1 MSLTEIIKILK
12 NNDVLECVMHKQNGM
27 WQKYSKPLDSLESL
41 PINSLESPQDA
52 TCDSITFLEKEQY
65 LKQCQKTAAKAII
78 VRESHLESMPDSAL
92 ILVSANPYLAMA
104 YLTEYFA
111 IPLFS
116 ATQSPEIHVSAKIA
130 ENVTIG
136 KGSKIGANCIIMS
149 NVTIGENV
157 VIGENCILYPSVC
170 VYNATQIG
178 NNVIIHANSV
188 IGSDGFGY
196 AHTKDGRHIKIHHN
210 GKTILEDDVEIGAN
224 TTIDRAVFGATRIQR
239 GTKIDNLVQIGH
251 NCNIGE
257 YSIIVSQAG
266 ISGST
271 STGRNVVL
279 GGQSGSAGH
288 LHIGDFTQVG
298 ARGAISKSLPAN
310 GKFSG
315 HPLLPIQDWLKLQA
329 LLKKMLKK
337 S

>member
-1 MSLTEIIKILK
+1 MHYK
-12 NNDVLECVMHKQNGM
+12 NGWEVH
-27 WQKYSKPLDSLESL
+27 SSFFDST
-41 PINSLESPQDA
+41 PIFNLESPQNA
-52 TCDSITFLEKEQY
+52 TSDSITFLEKDSYIEQI
-65 LKQCQKTAAKAII
+65 KTSKARAILTRKNH
-78 VRESHLESMPDSAL
+78 VDTLPKSAFA
-92 ILVSANPYLAMA
+92 LVCENPYLAMA

-116 ATQSPEIHVSAKIA
+116 AKTSPKIA
-130 ENVTIG
+130 ESAQIASNVSIG
-136 KGSKIGANCIIMS
+136 KGSEIGENCVILA

-157 VIGENCILYPSVC
+157 KIGTNCVLFPGVCIYNDCVIGD
-170 VYNATQIG
+170 
-178 NNVIIHANSV
+178 NVRIHANSV

-196 AHTKDGRHIKIHHN
+196 AHTKDGRHVKIYHN
-210 GKTILEDDVEIGAN
+210 GKVVLENDVEIGAN
-224 TTIDRAVFGATRIQR
+224 TTIDRAVFGETRIKQ

-257 YSIIVSQAG
+257 FSIIVSQAG

-279 GGQSGSAGH
+279 GGQCGSAGH

-329 LLKKMLKK
+329 LLKKMLRK

>member
-1 MSLTEIIKILK
+1 MELKEIVAILQK
-12 NNDVLECVMHKQNGM
+12 NDALDCVMHSKNGS
-27 WQKYSKPLDSLESL
+27 WEIHSGFFDSA
-41 PINSLESPQDA
+41 PIANLESPENA
-52 TCDSITFLEKEQY
+52 TCDSITFLEKDKYIEEV
-65 LKQCQKTAAKAII
+65 KTTQAKAILT
-78 VRESHLESMPDSAL
+78 RKSHLDVIPPSTFAL
-92 ILVSANPYLAMA
+92 VCENPYLAMA

-111 IPLFS
+111 TPLFS
-116 ATQSPEIHVSAKIA
+116 ATTPPKIPENTQIASNVS
-130 ENVTIG
+130 IG
-136 KGSKIGANCIIMS
+136 NGSEIGENCIILA

-157 VIGENCILYPSVC
+157 KIGANCVLFPGVC
-170 VYNATQIG
+170 IYNNCEIG
-178 NNVIIHANSV
+178 NNVRIQANSV

-196 AHTKDGRHIKIHHN
+196 AHTKDGRHIKIYHN
-210 GKTILEDDVEIGAN
+210 GKAVLENDVEIGAN
-224 TTIDRAVFGATRIQR
+224 TTIDRAVFGETRIKQ

-298 ARGAISKSLPAN
+298 ARGAISKSLPPH

-315 HPLLPIQDWLKLQA
+315 HPLLPINDWLKLQA

-337 S
+337 A

>member
-1 MSLTEIIKILK
+1 MELKEIIALLK
-12 NNDVLECVMHKQNGM
+12 DKEVLECVMHYTSNG
-27 WQKYSKPLDSLESL
+27 WETHSSFLDSNF
-41 PINSLESPQDA
+41 ITNLESPQNA
-52 TCDSITFLEKEQY
+52 TCDSITFLEKESYIPQI
-65 LKQCQKTAAKAII
+65 KTSKAKAIL
-78 VRESHLESMPDSAL
+78 VRESHLNAIPTSAFA
-92 ILVSANPYLAMA
+92 LVCENPYLAMA

-111 IPLFS
+111 TPLFS
-116 ATQSPEIHVSAKIA
+116 ETIPPKIA
-130 ENVTIG
+130 KSAQIANNVTIG
-136 KGSKIGANCIIMS
+136 NGSEIGENCVILANVTLGENVKIGANCVLFPGVCIYKNCEIGD
-149 NVTIGENV
+149 NVR
-157 VIGENCILYPSVC
+157 
-170 VYNATQIG
+170 
-178 NNVIIHANSV
+178 IHANSV

-196 AHTKDGRHIKIHHN
+196 AHTKDGRHIKIYHN
-210 GKTILEDDVEIGAN
+210 GKAVLENDVEIGAN
-224 TTIDRAVFGATRIQR
+224 TTIDRAVFGETRIKQ

-257 YSIIVSQAG
+257 FSIIVSQAG

-279 GGQSGSAGH
+279 GGQCGSAGH

-298 ARGAISKSLPAN
+298 ARGAISKSLPSN

-315 HPLLPIQDWLKLQA
+315 HPLLPINEWLKLQA

>member
-1 MSLTEIIKILK
+1 MELQEIIAILK
-12 NNDVLECVMHKQNGM
+12 SKKALACVMRRQNNN
-27 WQKYSKPLDSLESL
+27 WEACSNFLDSI
-41 PINSLESPQDA
+41 PILRLESPKNA
-52 TCDSITFLEKEQY
+52 THDSITFLEKDSYIPEIQAS
-65 LKQCQKTAAKAII
+65 KAKAIL
-78 VRESHLESMPDSAL
+78 VRKSHLDAIPSSAFAL
-92 ILVSANPYLAMA
+92 ICENPYLAMA
-104 YLTEYFA
+104 YLTEYFVT
-111 IPLFS
+111 PLFS
-116 ATQSPEIHVSAKIA
+116 ATTPPHIAKNAQISSNVA
-130 ENVTIG
+130 IGNGSEVGENCVIL
-136 KGSKIGANCIIMS
+136 S

-157 VIGENCILYPSVC
+157 KIGDNCVIFPGVCIYNNCE
-170 VYNATQIG
+170 IG
-178 NNVIIHANSV
+178 DNVRIHANSV

-196 AHTKDGRHIKIHHN
+196 AHTKDGRHIKIYHN
-210 GKTILEDDVEIGAN
+210 GKTVLENDVEIGAN
-224 TTIDRAVFGATRIQR
+224 TTIDRAVFGETRIKQ

-257 YSIIVSQAG
+257 FSIIVSQAG
-266 ISGST
+266 VSGST

-279 GGQSGSAGH
+279 GGQCGSAGH

-337 S
+337 HC

>member
-1 MSLTEIIKILK
+1 MDLKNIIAILK
-12 NNDVLECVMHKQNGM
+12 EKEVLSSVKHYQNGS
-27 WQKYSKPLDSLESL
+27 WQEHSAFFDSI
-41 PINSLESPQDA
+41 PITKLESPENA
-52 TCDSITFLEKEQY
+52 EESSISFLEKEQY
-65 LKQCQKTAAKAII
+65 LPQIQTSKARAIL
-78 VRESHLESMPDSAL
+78 VRQSHLNAIPHSAFAL
-92 ILVSANPYLAMA
+92 ICENPYLAMA

-111 IPLFS
+111 TPLFS
-116 ATQSPEIHVSAKIA
+116 ATTPPKIHESTQIAPSA
-130 ENVTIG
+130 TIG
-136 KGSKIGANCIIMS
+136 NGSEIGKNCIILA
-149 NVTIGENV
+149 NVSIGENV
-157 VIGENCILYPSVC
+157 KIGDHCVLFPGVCLY
-170 VYNATQIG
+170 NGTKLG
-178 NNVIIHANSV
+178 NNVRIHANSV

-196 AHTKDGRHIKIHHN
+196 AHTKNGQHIKIYHN
-210 GKTILEDDVEIGAN
+210 GIAVLENDVEVGAN
-224 TTIDRAVFGATRIQR
+224 TTIDRAVFGETRIKQ

-257 YSIIVSQAG
+257 FSIIVSQAG

-279 GGQSGSAGH
+279 GGQCGSAGH

-315 HPLLPIQDWLKLQA
+315 HPILPIQDWLKLQA

-337 S
+337 

>member
-1 MSLTEIIKILK
+1 MELK
-12 NNDVLECVMHKQNGM
+12 NIIEILNKNEVLECVMQHNGKE
-27 WQKYSKPLDSLESL
+27 WTKHSSLFDS
-41 PINSLESPQDA
+41 IIIHNLESPQDA
-52 TCDSITFLEKEQY
+52 TSDSITFLEKEQY
-65 LKQCQKTAAKAII
+65 FEQISQTKAKAIL
-78 VRESHLESMPDSAL
+78 VRKAHLHTIPTSTFAL
-92 ILVSANPYLAMA
+92 ICENPYLAMA

-111 IPLFS
+111 KPLFDS
-116 ATQSPEIHVSAKIA
+116 KELPTIEKSAKIA
-130 ENVTIG
+130 PNATIG
-136 KGSKIGANCIIMS
+136 NGSNIGANCTIMS
-149 NVTIGENV
+149 SVTIGENV
-157 VIGENCILYPSVC
+157 KIGANCVLFPGVC
-170 VYNATQIG
+170 VYNDCEVG
-178 NNVIIHANSV
+178 DNVRIHANSV

-196 AHTKDGRHIKIHHN
+196 AHTKEGKHIKIYHN
-210 GKTILEDDVEIGAN
+210 GKVVLENDVEVGAN
-224 TTIDRAVFGATRIQR
+224 TTIDRAVFGQTRIQQ

-257 YSIIVSQAG
+257 HSIIVSQAG

-271 STGRNVVL
+271 TTGRNVVL

-298 ARGAISKSLPAN
+298 ARGAISKSLPAF

-337 S
+337 N

>member
-1 MSLTEIIKILK
+1 MKLKDIVGILR
-12 NNDVLECVMHKQNGM
+12 NNDALECVLQYNGKE
-27 WQKYSKPLDSLESL
+27 WVETSDISDS
-41 PINSLESPQDA
+41 ITICDLESPQEA
-52 TCDSITFLEKEQY
+52 TKDSLSFLEKEQY
-65 LKQCQKTAAKAII
+65 FEQISRSLAKAIL
-78 VRESHLESMPDSAL
+78 VRKTHLHAIPHSAFA
-92 ILVSANPYLAMA
+92 ILCENPYLAMA

-111 IPLFS
+111 KPLFS
-116 ATQSPEIHVSAKIA
+116 SQEPPKIKESTKISPNA
-130 ENVTIG
+130 TIG
-136 KGSKIGANCIIMS
+136 NGSEIGENCIIMS
-149 NVTIGENV
+149 GVTIGENV
-157 VIGENCILYPSVC
+157 KIGANCVLFPGVC
-170 VYNATQIG
+170 IYNDCEVG
-178 NNVIIHANSV
+178 DNVRIHANSV

-196 AHTKDGRHIKIHHN
+196 AHTKDGKHIKIYHN
-210 GKTILEDDVEIGAN
+210 GKAVLENDVEIGAN
-224 TTIDRAVFGATRIQR
+224 TTIDRAVFGQTRIKR

-271 STGRNVVL
+271 TTGRNVVL

-298 ARGAISKSLPAN
+298 ARGAISKSLPAG

-329 LLKKMLKK
+329 LLKRMLKK
-337 S
+337 

>member
-1 MSLTEIIKILK
+1 MKLKDIVAILSK
-12 NNDVLECVMHKQNGM
+12 NDALECVVWHNGKE
-27 WQKYSKPLDSLESL
+27 WVEISDISDS
-41 PINSLESPQDA
+41 IIICNLESPQEA
-52 TCDSITFLEKEQY
+52 TKDSLSFLEKEQY
-65 LKQCQKTAAKAII
+65 FEQISQSLAKAIL
-78 VRESHLESMPDSAL
+78 VRKAHLQAIPHSAFA
-92 ILVSANPYLAMA
+92 ILCENPYLAMA

-111 IPLFS
+111 KPLFGS
-116 ATQSPEIHVSAKIA
+116 QEPPKIKESTRISPNA
-130 ENVTIG
+130 TIG
-136 KGSKIGANCIIMS
+136 NGSEIDENCIIMS
-149 NVTIGENV
+149 GVTIGENV
-157 VIGENCILYPSVC
+157 KIGSNCVLFPGVC
-170 VYNATQIG
+170 IYNDCEIG
-178 NNVIIHANSV
+178 NNVRIHANSV

-196 AHTKDGRHIKIHHN
+196 AHTKDGKHIKIYHN
-210 GKTILEDDVEIGAN
+210 GKAVLENDVEIGAN
-224 TTIDRAVFGATRIQR
+224 TTIDRAVFGQTRIKQ

-271 STGRNVVL
+271 TTGRNVVL

-298 ARGAISKSLPAN
+298 ARGAISKSLPAF

-329 LLKKMLKK
+329 LLKRMLKK
-337 S
+337 

>member
-1 MSLTEIIKILK
+1 MKLKDIVGILR
-12 NNDVLECVMHKQNGM
+12 NNDALECVLQYNGKE
-27 WQKYSKPLDSLESL
+27 WVETSDISDS
-41 PINSLESPQDA
+41 ITICDLESPQEA
-52 TCDSITFLEKEQY
+52 TKDSLSFLEKEQY
-65 LKQCQKTAAKAII
+65 FEQISRSLAKAIL
-78 VRESHLESMPDSAL
+78 VRKTHLHAIPHSAFA
-92 ILVSANPYLAMA
+92 ILCENPYLAMA

-111 IPLFS
+111 KPLFS
-116 ATQSPEIHVSAKIA
+116 SQEPPKIKESTKISPNA
-130 ENVTIG
+130 TIG
-136 KGSKIGANCIIMS
+136 NGSEIGESCIIMS
-149 NVTIGENV
+149 GVTIGENV
-157 VIGENCILYPSVC
+157 KIGANCVLFPGVC
-170 VYNATQIG
+170 IYNDCEVG
-178 NNVIIHANSV
+178 DNVRIHANSV

-196 AHTKDGRHIKIHHN
+196 AHTKDGKHIKIYHN
-210 GKTILEDDVEIGAN
+210 GKAVLENDVEIGAN
-224 TTIDRAVFGATRIQR
+224 TTIDRAVFGQTRIKR

-271 STGRNVVL
+271 TTGRNVVL

-298 ARGAISKSLPAN
+298 ARGAISKSLPAG

-329 LLKKMLKK
+329 LLKRMLKK
-337 S
+337 

>member
-1 MSLTEIIKILK
+1 MKLK
-12 NNDVLECVMHKQNGM
+12 NIVEILHKHNALESVLWHNGSN
-27 WQKYSKPLDSLESL
+27 WEESHNALDSVAIL
-41 PINSLESPQDA
+41 NLESPKDA
-52 TCDSITFLEKEQY
+52 TSDSLTFLEKEQY
-65 LKQCQKTAAKAII
+65 CEQITHSEAKAIL
-78 VRESHLESMPDSAL
+78 VRRAHLNAIPHSAFA
-92 ILVSANPYLAMA
+92 ILCENPYLAMA

-111 IPLFS
+111 KPLFS
-116 ATQSPEIHVSAKIA
+116 AKSSPKISPSAQIAPSANIGNGSEIGESCVIMSGVNIG
-130 ENVTIG
+130 ENV
-136 KGSKIGANCIIMS
+136 KIGANC
-149 NVTIGENV
+149 VLFPG
-157 VIGENCILYPSVC
+157 VC
-170 VYNATQIG
+170 VYNDSEIG
-178 NNVIIHANSV
+178 DNVRIHANSV

-196 AHTKDGRHIKIHHN
+196 AHTADGKHIKIYHN
-210 GKTILEDDVEIGAN
+210 GKVILENDVEIGAN
-224 TTIDRAVFGATRIQR
+224 TTIDRAVFGQTRIQQ

-271 STGRNVVL
+271 TTGRNVVL

-298 ARGAISKSLPAN
+298 AKAAISKSLPAF

-315 HPLLPIQDWLKLQA
+315 HPILPIQDWLKLQA

-337 S
+337 K